1 MSIRHNGKKPG
12 RLWSL
17 RRNAGAFLAA
27 CRDTHTRPLARVL
40 RRDVVLGS
48 TALAATATLL
58 NVSATAVT
66 GFIFSYGLP
75 VALATG
81 AAMGAKSYFAYKAAA
96 RTGAATPYMR
106 DAVLAA
112 GAVGAGLFLLSSG
125 AVVAV
130 SMAVGMGVPAAAGVG
145 VVMGVKAW
153 MTTRKLSASTPAL
166 RYQRK
171 ADAAWLEKQTR
182 PSLPARLRAAV
193 VRRLPFLAR
202 DKSVSPQS
210 SDLPMTGGAV
220 SHTSTPPTA
229 LPNAPLRDV
238 FPAATDQAS
247 DQAQETARI
256 RAENRARRKNEDR
269 PRFDF

>member
-17 RRNAGAFLAA
+17 RRTAGAFLAA
-27 CRDTHTRPLARVL
+27 CKDTHTRPLARVL
-40 RRDVVLGS
+40 RRDVVLGG

-96 RTGAATPYMR
+96 RTGTARPYMR

-112 GAVGAGLFLLSSG
+112 GAVGVGLFLLSSG

-130 SMAVGMGVPAAAGVG
+130 SMAVGMGVPATAGVG
-145 VVMGVKAW
+145 LVMGVKAW

-202 DKSVSPQS
+202 DKGVSLQPA
-210 SDLPMTGGAV
+210 DLPVTEAL
-220 SHTSTPPTA
+220 SHTSTPPAA
-229 LPNAPLRDV
+229 LPKAPLRDV
-238 FPAATDQAS
+238 FPAAPDQAS

-256 RAENRARRKNEDR
+256 RAENRARRKREDK